1 MATNNYATIDALGFV
16 EVQGLAAAIETA
28 DAMLK
33 SADVRLLRQLL
44 RDPALTTITVE
55 GSLGACSAAV
65 DAGRAA
71 AQRMDGFV
79 AATVMGRPAH
89 DTADFVLQLAE
100 AGREPF
106 ATPRAKPAPTKA
118 QPAAKAPSP
127 PAAKTAAAAAPTP
140 TAAPVATP
148 VATAVPSATPAASP
162 AATTTAPAAPAVDD
176 EKLLAALVGL
186 PGGYS
191 AASLARR
198 VGASTD
204 AVRDRLEALCAS
216 GQLLKRGN
224 RYRLAKADTDTQ

>member
-1 MATNNYATIDALGFV
+1 MAANNYATIDALGFV

-33 SADVRLLRQLL
+33 SANVRLLRQLL

-89 DTADFVLQLAE
+89 DTADFVLKLAE

-106 ATPRAKPAPTKA
+106 AAPRAKAAPTKLSNA
-118 QPAAKAPSP
+118 QPAAKAVATTVLKPV
-127 PAAKTAAAAAPTP
+127 AAAAAAPVA
-140 TAAPVATP
+140 TAAPEP
-148 VATAVPSATPAASP
+148 TPAADPATTASDP
-162 AATTTAPAAPAVDD
+162 AAAAPAVDD
-176 EKLLAALVGL
+176 EQLLAALIGL

-191 AASLARR
+191 AQSLARR
-198 VGASTD
+198 VGGNTD
-204 AVRDRLEALCAS
+204 AVRARLEALTAS
-216 GQLLKRGN
+216 GQLTKRGN
-224 RYRLAKADTDTQ
+224 RYRLASSDGSKE

>member
-1 MATNNYATIDALGFV
+1 MAKDNYATIDALGFV

-71 AQRMDGFV
+71 AQRMDGFI
-79 AATVMGRPAH
+79 AATVMGRPAD
-89 DTADFVLQLAE
+89 DTADFVLKLAE

-106 ATPRAKPAPTKA
+106 AAPRAKPAP
-118 QPAAKAPSP
+118 AAKAKALA
-127 PAAKTAAAAAPTP
+127 PAAAVPAPVPAEPAKPVEPNASAPVVHEQAAAEPAVAAPT
-140 TAAPVATP
+140 
-148 VATAVPSATPAASP
+148 
-162 AATTTAPAAPAVDD
+162 VDD
-176 EKLLAALVGL
+176 QALLAALVGL

-191 AASLARR
+191 AQSLARR
-198 VGASTD
+198 VGGNTD
-204 AVRDRLEALCAS
+204 AVRARLEALTAS
-216 GQLLKRGN
+216 GQLTKRGN

>member
-1 MATNNYATIDALGFV
+1 MAKDNYATIDALGFV

-71 AQRMDGFV
+71 AQRMDGFI
-79 AATVMGRPAH
+79 AATVMGRPAN
-89 DTADFVLQLAE
+89 DTADFVLKLAE

-106 ATPRAKPAPTKA
+106 APPRAKPAP
-118 QPAAKAPSP
+118 AAKAVTA
-127 PAAKTAAAAAPTP
+127 PAVAVPAPAPAAPTAP
-140 TAAPVATP
+140 APVVEEQAAAEP
-148 VATAVPSATPAASP
+148 AV
-162 AATTTAPAAPAVDD
+162 AAPAVDD
-176 EKLLAALVGL
+176 KQLLAALVGL

-191 AASLARR
+191 AQSLARR
-198 VGASTD
+198 VGGNVDT
-204 AVRDRLEALCAS
+204 VRQRLEALTAS
-216 GQLLKRGN
+216 GQLVKRGN
-224 RYRLAKADTDTQ
+224 RYRLAQVDTDGK